1 MFSRAKQGLL
11 VINRQAKSGSEQE
24 KKVARNVV
32 SSLAITLQDLSV
44 DFRKAQSSYL
54 KSKRRG
60 GGGGEGGGRGGGEGG
75 GGGKGRG
82 EGEINQNVHV
92 YCDVKG
98 QRPLKRSNR
107 PHN

>member
-60 GGGGEGGGRGGGEGG
+60 GGEGREGEERGGRRGGGGE
-75 GGGKGRG
+75 
-82 EGEINQNVHV
+82 EGERI
-92 YCDVKG
+92 
-98 QRPLKRSNR
+98 
-107 PHN
+107 

>member
-1 MFSRAKQGLL
+1 M
-11 VINRQAKSGSEQE
+11 INRQAKSGSEQE

-60 GGGGEGGGRGGGEGG
+60 GGEEGDRRGRGRLT
-75 GGGKGRG
+75 KMY
-82 EGEINQNVHV
+82 IYIVTSKV
-92 YCDVKG
+92 SD
-98 QRPLKRSNR
+98 L
-107 PHN
+107 

>member
-1 MFSRAKQGLL
+1 M
-11 VINRQAKSGSEQE
+11 INRQAKSGSEQE

-60 GGGGEGGGRGGGEGG
+60 GGGEGDGGEEGN
-75 GGGKGRG
+75 GRR

-92 YCDVKG
+92 VLHLSTKTVKVLL
-98 QRPLKRSNR
+98 LKIKST
-107 PHN
+107 

>member
-1 MFSRAKQGLL
+1 M
-11 VINRQAKSGSEQE
+11 INRQAKSGSEQE

-60 GGGGEGGGRGGGEGG
+60 GGGEGDGGEGEEGEEEEGGGEEEGN
-75 GGGKGRG
+75 GKGK
-82 EGEINQNVHV
+82 GEINQNVHV

-98 QRPLKRSNR
+98 QRPLKRSNH
-107 PHN
+107 PHK

>member
-60 GGGGEGGGRGGGEGG
+60 GGGGEEDGGEGEEGRGGGGRGRGEEERG
-75 GGGKGRG
+75 GRG
-82 EGEINQNVHV
+82 RG
-92 YCDVKG
+92 
-98 QRPLKRSNR
+98 RRR
-107 PHN
+107 

>member
-1 MFSRAKQGLL
+1 M
-11 VINRQAKSGSEQE
+11 INRQAKSGSEQE

-60 GGGGEGGGRGGGEGG
+60 GGGEVREGERRETGEGGG
-75 GGGKGRG
+75 
-82 EGEINQNVHV
+82 
-92 YCDVKG
+92 D
-98 QRPLKRSNR
+98 
-107 PHN
+107 

>member
-1 MFSRAKQGLL
+1 M
-11 VINRQAKSGSEQE
+11 INRQAKSGSEQE

-60 GGGGEGGGRGGGEGG
+60 GRGEWRKGERRETGEGGG
-75 GGGKGRG
+75 
-82 EGEINQNVHV
+82 
-92 YCDVKG
+92 D
-98 QRPLKRSNR
+98 
-107 PHN
+107 

>member
-1 MFSRAKQGLL
+1 M
-11 VINRQAKSGSEQE
+11 INRQAKSGSEQE

-60 GGGGEGGGRGGGEGG
+60 GGVEGREGEERKTGERERRGEEEEGGGKERRGEGGEEEGDGRQEQHQSLSVT
-75 GGGKGRG
+75 KHL
-82 EGEINQNVHV
+82 N
-92 YCDVKG
+92 
-98 QRPLKRSNR
+98 LF
-107 PHN
+107 